1 MTTHTFLAIDLGATS
16 GRAIV
21 GRVGE
26 NRIEMQEIHRFAN
39 RYTIAGEQYFWDV
52 YRLLD
57 EIKQALALCRDQN
70 IALDSMG
77 VDTWGVDFGYIDGNG
92 QLLGLPR
99 SYRDPYTNGAPEE
112 VFNIVSREELY
123 MQTGIQVMNFNSIFQ
138 LFRDAQLNYDPYLRA
153 DKILFMPDLINF
165 LLTGVAKCERT
176 IASTSHLL
184 NPRTGKF
191 NRELAEKLGIRPSLL
206 IDPITP
212 GTATGSLLPSIAEEL
227 GVPSIP
233 VVAVAG
239 HDTASAVAACPAF
252 GNDYAYLSSGT
263 WSLIGVEI
271 GATIINEST
280 MRSNFT
286 NEAGIDNTIRL
297 LKNITGLWM
306 LEECRREWIAEG
318 KEYSYEDIA
327 MLAMRSI
334 AFPSVVDTNDK
345 RFSNPQSMRQA
356 IVDYCK
362 LSFIREPSD
371 DGEFAAL
378 IFNSLA
384 KQYSYALLQLRVVV
398 PYAIRKLHVIGGGSK
413 NRLLNA
419 LTAREIGVP
428 VVAGPSEATAIG
440 NIMLQARAAGLVHDK
455 ADIRRIVERAFPP
468 EIITG

>member
-1 MTTHTFLAIDLGATS
+1 MTIHTFLAIDLGATS
-16 GRAIV
+16 GRAVV
-21 GRVGE
+21 GRVGD

-39 RYTIAGEQYFWDV
+39 RYTIVGGHYFWDV

-70 IALDSMG
+70 IELNSMG
-77 VDTWGVDFGYIDGNG
+77 VDTWGVDFGYIDSRG

-99 SYRDPYTNGAPEE
+99 SYRDSYTDGAPEE
-112 VFNIVSREELY
+112 VFNLVSREDLY
-123 MQTGIQVMNFNSIFQ
+123 MQTGIQIMNFNSIFQ
-138 LFRDAQLNYDPYLRA
+138 LFRDAQIGYEPYVDA

-165 LLTGVAKCERT
+165 FLTGVAKCERT
-176 IASTSHLL
+176 IASTSQLL
-184 NPRTGKF
+184 NPRSGKF
-191 NRELAEKLGIRPSLL
+191 NRELAEKLGIRSSLL
-206 IDPITP
+206 IDPIQP
-212 GTATGSLLPSIAEEL
+212 GTTVGRLLPSIAEEL
-227 GVPSIP
+227 GIPAIP
-233 VVAVAG
+233 VVAVAS

-271 GATIINEST
+271 GATIINKST
-280 MRSNFT
+280 MQSNFT

-318 KEYSYEDIA
+318 KDYSYEDIA
-327 MLAMRSI
+327 MLATREIS
-334 AFPSVVDTNDK
+334 FPTVVDPNDK
-345 RFSNPQSMRQA
+345 RFSNPTSMRQA

-362 LSFIREPSD
+362 LSFHREPTN
-371 DGEFAAL
+371 DGEIAAL

-384 KQYSYALLQLRVVV
+384 KRYAYSLLQLRVVV
-398 PYAIRKLHVIGGGSK
+398 PYAIRRLHVIGGGSK
-413 NRLLNA
+413 NKLLNS

-440 NIMLQARAAGLVHDK
+440 NIMLQARAAGLVKDK